1 MKNNPRPKISV
12 PYNIGMGQYYRV
24 AVKPDGQDVKVN
36 SRKEFGGNYV
46 GLKLMEHAYL
56 RNGLC
61 KSVAAMLSTCPC
73 RVAWV
78 GDYAEDEELK
88 GLTNGELHYGMVWK
102 EDGLKYPFDEWDF
115 SFAGKF
121 LVNRTKGLYL
131 SFDEHSEKCGQDI
144 CPFALLTA
152 VGNGR
157 GGGDYCGTS
166 QDSVGSWCWDDL
178 SIVDEEP
185 KDGGLTKTDVFF
197 KEEF

>member
-1 MKNNPRPKISV
+1 M

-24 AVKPDGQDVKVN
+24 AIKPDGSDIKVN
-36 SRKEFGGNYV
+36 SRKEFWGNYV

-56 RNGLC
+56 HNGL
-61 KSVAAMLSTCPC
+61 VQAVGAMLHKGKC

-88 GLTNGELHYGMVWK
+88 GLTNGELDYGMVWK
-102 EDGLKYPFDEWDF
+102 DDVLKSPFDEVDF
-115 SFAGKF
+115 GFAGKF

-131 SFDEHSEKCGQDI
+131 SFDEHSEKSGQDI

-157 GGGDYCGTS
+157 GGGDYCGTN
-166 QDSVGSWCWDDL
+166 QDIVGSWCWDEL

-185 KDGGLTKTDVFF
+185 KDGGLTKMDVFF
-197 KEEF
+197 KEDF